1 MNSLA
6 QSLLYDCGDELRK
19 ILFRASKKKFI
30 EFCIN
35 KNPLNFLLILSAIIE
50 SYDIDLKTNV
60 LENLNKVF
68 SLDLGSQNQTIEDYM
83 NRLEASCGKSF
94 NVITRDLGIIG
105 ESINFTKGN
114 QGMESVIYKC
124 GLREWWN
131 EEFSERERE
140 TIVNNIGTIGMSP
153 ASIPKMLSNIATQ
166 SFQYD
171 FIKENRSIVQKF
183 YEKTDQLFENSDD
196 IIDSHFFYDAS
207 IRFYYSDRENKES
220 MRKAIE
226 ACRKQIDI
234 APSAAENFK
243 RLQGRM
249 PEHTGYKQLAI
260 ILDKQNKYDEAI
272 KICKQAESEGWSGD
286 WIPRIA
292 RYEKAKAKI
301 KK

>member
-6 QSLLYDCGDELRK
+6 QSLLYDHGEELRS
-19 ILFRASKKKFI
+19 ILFRASKKEFI
-30 EFCIN
+30 EYGIN
-35 KNPLNFLLILSAIIE
+35 KNPLNFLAILGAIIHI
-50 SYDIDLKTNV
+50 YDIDLKTNV
-60 LENLNKVF
+60 LENLKKVF
-68 SLDLGSQNQTIEDYM
+68 SSDLSSENETIEDYM
-83 NRLEASCGKSF
+83 SRVEDSCGKSF
-94 NVITRDLGIIG
+94 HLIARDLDTIG
-105 ESINFTKGN
+105 ESINFIKEN
-114 QGMESVIYKC
+114 QGMKSVIDKC
-124 GLREWWN
+124 GLNEWWN
-131 EEFSERERE
+131 KEFSDKERE
-140 TIVNNIGTIGMSP
+140 TVVSNIGTIDMSST
-153 ASIPKMLSNIATQ
+153 SIPKMLSNIATQ

-183 YEKTDQLFENSDD
+183 YEKADQLFENSDD
-196 IIDSHFFYDAS
+196 IIDRHFFYNNS
-207 IRFYYSDRENKES
+207 IIFYYADRENKES
-220 MRKAIE
+220 MKKAIE

-243 RLQGRM
+243 RFQGRM

-272 KICKQAESEGWSGD
+272 KICNQAQSEGWSGD